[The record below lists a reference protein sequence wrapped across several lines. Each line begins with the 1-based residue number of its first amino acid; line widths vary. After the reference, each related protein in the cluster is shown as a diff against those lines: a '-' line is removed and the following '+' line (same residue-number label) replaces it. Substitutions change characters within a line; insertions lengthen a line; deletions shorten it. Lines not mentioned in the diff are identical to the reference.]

1 VAAARRGRQ
10 LVIDAIAQRLRAQ
23 HLDRRR
29 PARAAVEVCGAI
41 GGAQAQVSSAARLSL
56 AARVAGVTDA
66 SLRRAVEKDRTLVKT
81 WTVRGTLH
89 LVPAADLPMFV
100 GAIGPVRRHS
110 AGQWLGRSGIDSKT
124 LDALTNDIV
133 EALADG
139 PLNRREIA
147 DRVGDAH
154 GAKAR
159 QLLIH
164 SWGGVFHIATSHGL
178 VCFGPTVATQT
189 TFVLTQQWLGATV
202 TPLPPAEAEAALARK
217 FIQAYG
223 PATVRDFAYWAGLYA
238 PDARRMWDRIASE
251 LRPVGDDQFVHASVR
266 GKAAMPPSPH
276 VRLLPNFDAFLLG
289 HKGKDACVE
298 PARYKKVFKN
308 AGWISPVVLVDGR
321 VRGTWSLE
329 RGTRGLV
336 VRVAAFKPL
345 SRAEREG
352 VAREAEEVAVFAGLA
367 ARVRY
372 GKSARPKAKVAWT
385 GP

>member
-56 AARVAGVTDA
+56 GARLSGATDRA
-66 SLRRAVEKDRTLVKT
+66 LRDAVEKDRTLVKT

-110 AGQWLGRSGIDSKT
+110 AGQWLGRAGIDAKT

-159 QLLIH
+159 KLLIH

-189 TFVLTQQWLGATV
+189 TFVLTEQWLGASV
-202 TPLPPAEAEAALARK
+202 TPLPLAEAEAELARK

-251 LRPVGDDQFVHASVR
+251 LRPVGDALFVHASVR
-266 GKAAMPPSPH
+266 GKAALPPSPH

-321 VRGTWSLE
+321 VAGTWSLE
-329 RGTRGLV
+329 RGARGLV
-336 VRVAAFKPL
+336 ARVAGFRTFASAVRK
-345 SRAEREG
+345 AIGE
-352 VAREAEEVAVFAGLA
+352 EAELLGAFAETA
-367 ARVRY
+367 AKVRY
-372 GKSARPKAKVAWT
+372 GKPARPKAKMAWT